1 MNKLFILGLSAA
13 CMALAACST
22 ATKEKLG
29 LTKKAP
35 NEFLVVPRA
44 PLSLPPEYDSETGR
58 RSSAR
63 GRQQRRVIGSGTRFD
78 FTTGKQKLA
87 YMQKKLINI
96 LFLC

>member
-35 NEFLVVPRA
+35 NEFWSYRGLRCHC
-44 PLSLPPEYDSETGR
+44 R
-58 RSSAR
+58 RNM
-63 GRQQRRVIGSGTRFD
+63 T
-78 FTTGKQKLA
+78 
-87 YMQKKLINI
+87 
-96 LFLC
+96 

>member
-35 NEFLVVPRA
+35 
-44 PLSLPPEYDSETGR
+44 LSLPPEYDLRPVVDPQPEEDNSAGLSEAEQG
-58 RSSAR
+58 
-63 GRQQRRVIGSGTRFD
+63 
-78 FTTGKQKLA
+78 
-87 YMQKKLINI
+87 LISQLESKN
-96 LFLC
+96 